1 MSANVSLS
9 ETFDQ
14 GRVKTNE
21 LLIITQTDGSSNFI
35 KLTNTTNSTSN
46 TTGSI
51 ISTGGIG
58 ISKSMV
64 IGENLNVH
72 GNIHANGNISADGS
86 MTFGSADTDSI
97 TLSADINSHIIPN
110 TNGSFDIGNSTQY
123 WSNGFFESV
132 KLTAA
137 ADLGMTALE
146 IDANDAD
153 QAALT
158 IDGEQT
164 TVAVMRIDADA
175 LTTNSA
181 AVFDDNSP
189 STSARGSVQIIQ
201 DNPAALAAT
210 ALKIQSDGGIT
221 GMQIDK
227 NYTDVS
233 AATVTGLH
241 VDFDRTVPSSGTAAF
256 TDIGIDLDVTSA
268 GNGVSTTTGMDID
281 VVGATS
287 GTHTVVGL
295 DVTVGSADTNYV
307 AKFSGGG
314 IMIKEQA
321 NADTDIAAY
330 GQLWV
335 KSDTPNTLQFT
346 DDTGVDQA
354 VASIGRSIALSLVFN
369 G

>member
-1 MSANVSLS
+1 
-9 ETFDQ
+9 
-14 GRVKTNE
+14 
-21 LLIITQTDGSSNFI
+21 
-35 KLTNTTNSTSN
+35 
-46 TTGSI
+46 
-51 ISTGGIG
+51 
-58 ISKSMV
+58 
-64 IGENLNVH
+64 
-72 GNIHANGNISADGS
+72 
-86 MTFGSADTDSI
+86 
-97 TLSADINSHIIPN
+97 
-110 TNGSFDIGNSTQY
+110 
-123 WSNGFFESV
+123 
-132 KLTAA
+132 
-137 ADLGMTALE
+137 
-146 IDANDAD
+146 
-153 QAALT
+153 
-158 IDGEQT
+158 
-164 TVAVMRIDADA
+164 
-175 LTTNSA
+175 
-181 AVFDDNSP
+181 
-189 STSARGSVQIIQ
+189 
-201 DNPAALAAT
+201 
-210 ALKIQSDGGIT
+210 
-221 GMQIDK
+221 
-227 NYTDVS
+227 
-233 AATVTGLH
+233 
-241 VDFDRTVPSSGTAAF
+241 VPSSGTAAF